1 LNQERHKKNKNH
13 FAPISGQASAGVFG
27 KDMEVEFQ
35 FLSIPR
41 NPSGKR
47 RKKAWGEEARD

>member
-1 LNQERHKKNKNH
+1 VR
-13 FAPISGQASAGVFG
+13 AVVFG